1 MQLGLESVDEFHSPM
16 NQIHS
21 EMPYNCK
28 SLYVPQLSR
37 ERLSRACKMVPLGQ
51 LDLEEN
57 GGGGREPEKKGP
69 APAHPSARILK
80 ELSLSRPAETNTQK
94 LRWLTCSL
102 FLLVVCIS

>member
-51 LDLEEN
+51 RDLEEN
-57 GGGGREPEKKGP
+57 GGG
-69 APAHPSARILK
+69 
-80 ELSLSRPAETNTQK
+80 AENQRRK
-94 LRWLTCSL
+94 ALPQLTL
-102 FLLVVCIS
+102 QPGY